1 MVNSMP
7 LNSNFKSM
15 ISKEKQ
21 SMGRLSKKKVDE
33 IKELLKQGYLD
44 SEIAELVGVHPK
56 TVAKYDPNRQK
67 RSNKWASIEY
77 RVNELEEV
85 LKTCLD
91 WLEVFHTGFQGDE
104 IFCPRCFG
112 DLKLNQIEFAY
123 VCKSCGHKIIWPLD
137 WCVPNVTPEKLSQ
150 IARNRQLSTSKQQG

>member
-1 MVNSMP
+1 
-7 LNSNFKSM
+7 
-15 ISKEKQ
+15 
-21 SMGRLSKKKVDE
+21 MGRLSKKKVDE

-44 SEIAELVGVHPK
+44 SEIAELVGVHSK

-77 RVNELEEV
+77 RVNELEEG

-91 WLEVFHTGFQGDE
+91 WLEVFHTGIQIGAM
-104 IFCPRCFG
+104 FCPRCIG
-112 DLKLNQIEFAY
+112 DLELNQIEFAY

-137 WCVPNVTPEKLSQ
+137 WCVPNVTPEELSQ